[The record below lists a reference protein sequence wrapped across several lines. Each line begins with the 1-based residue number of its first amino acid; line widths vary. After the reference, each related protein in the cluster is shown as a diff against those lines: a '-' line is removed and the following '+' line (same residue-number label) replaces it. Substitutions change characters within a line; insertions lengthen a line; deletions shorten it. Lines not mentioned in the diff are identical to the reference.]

1 MSNHDESRF
10 APEERKCIC
19 EDIKPNG
26 CHFWNGNKCIVDADE
41 KRCAEEYNSGG
52 WQYYK
57 DECLEQL
64 EEKVSEQKD
73 VCEATECEYCT
84 DQLPLGC
91 RVGAD
96 KSECARYIAESGKTG
111 WEWYV
116 RGCAK
121 QMSKNVEWLQAEGV
135 VPW

>member
-1 MSNHDESRF
+1 MPHDESRF
-10 APEERKCIC
+10 TPTARRHIC

-64 EEKVSEQKD
+64 EERVEQENND
-73 VCEATECEYCT
+73 VTKAIEEGIDKFLESHPDAQAIPRDVVAQIWLDGMTHGT
-84 DQLPLGC
+84 DAAAGIY
-91 RVGAD
+91 REDG
-96 KSECARYIAESGKTG
+96 
-111 WEWYV
+111 
-116 RGCAK
+116 
-121 QMSKNVEWLQAEGV
+121 AEGAV
-135 VPW
+135 R

>member
-1 MSNHDESRF
+1 MRGHDEGRF
-10 APEERKCIC
+10 TPTERKHIC

-64 EEKVSEQKD
+64 EERVEQENND
-73 VCEATECEYCT
+73 VTKAIEEGIDKFLESHPDAQAIPRDVVAQIWLDGMTY
-84 DQLPLGC
+84 
-91 RVGAD
+91 GAD
-96 KSECARYIAESGKTG
+96 AAAGIYREDGEEGA
-111 WEWYV
+111 V
-116 RGCAK
+116 R
-121 QMSKNVEWLQAEGV
+121 
-135 VPW
+135 